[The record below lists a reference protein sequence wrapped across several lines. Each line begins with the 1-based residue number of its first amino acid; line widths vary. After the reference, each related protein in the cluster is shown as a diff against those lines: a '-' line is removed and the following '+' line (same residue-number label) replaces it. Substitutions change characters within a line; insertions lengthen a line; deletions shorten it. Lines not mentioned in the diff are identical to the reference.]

1 MKDRIFSPVGMLLF
15 GCVMGALAKL
25 SDVYFRVSYFQMS
38 LSELTSQMSIWIV
51 LGVAI
56 SLFSGSRKLAMA
68 NVFLFCAGMLAA
80 YYVTA
85 ELTHAVYGWTFIKG
99 WAVFACCSPVMAYL
113 VTLTKGRGLLPLL
126 IKLGVLAVYVG
137 IDLLLFGGPQIYDL
151 VLLIPLVYLLLV
163 RKYDR

>member
-80 YYVTA
+80 TTLRRSLPTPYTA
-85 ELTHAVYGWTFIKG
+85 GPSSRAGP
-99 WAVFACCSPVMAYL
+99 S
-113 VTLTKGRGLLPLL
+113 LP
-126 IKLGVLAVYVG
+126 AA
-137 IDLLLFGGPQIYDL
+137 P
-151 VLLIPLVYLLLV
+151 
-163 RKYDR
+163 R

>member
-1 MKDRIFSPVGMLLF
+1 MKDKIFSPVGMLLF

-56 SLFSGSRKLAMA
+56 SLFSRSRKLAMV

-99 WAVFACCSPVMAYL
+99 WAVFACFSPVMAYL

-126 IKLGVLAVYVG
+126 IKLGILAVYAGV
-137 IDLLLFGGPQIYDL
+137 DLLIFGGPQIYD
-151 VLLIPLVYLLLV
+151 VALLLPLLYLLFV
-163 RKYDR
+163 KKYTS

>member
-1 MKDRIFSPVGMLLF
+1 MKDKLFSPGGMLVIGGL
-15 GCVMGALAKL
+15 MGILSKL
-25 SDVYFRVSYFQMS
+25 SDVGSHMGHLQII
-38 LSELTSQMSIWIV
+38 LSEMTSQMSLWI
-51 LGVAI
+51 LIGVVI
-56 SLFSGSRKLAMA
+56 SLFSRSRKLAMA

-113 VTLTKGRGLLPLL
+113 VTLTKGRGLLPRL
-126 IKLGVLAVYVG
+126 IKLGILAVYIG

-151 VLLIPLVYLLLV
+151 VLLIPLVYLLFV

>member
-1 MKDRIFSPVGMLLF
+1 MPYFS
-15 GCVMGALAKL
+15 
-25 SDVYFRVSYFQMS
+25 S
-38 LSELTSQMSIWIV
+38 
-51 LGVAI
+51 
-56 SLFSGSRKLAMA
+56 
-68 NVFLFCAGMLAA
+68 AGMLAA

-137 IDLLLFGGPQIYDL
+137 IDLLIFGGPQIYD
-151 VLLIPLVYLLLV
+151 VALLLPLLYLLFV
-163 RKYDR
+163 KKYAS